1 MTIDEIEKDLQ
12 KKIRKAM
19 DGIRDR
25 AFEISEEAVDRFY
38 AEYSPRFYERTYQLY
53 NTLDVGLTWKQGSR
67 FQTSVL
73 IRDGIADYS
82 QKSFM
87 KWQDDYGY
95 YNPFAPWQRS
105 NDGWFANSGYDNSVT
120 LETAMFGDMAH
131 GGYASGKGIRNE
143 ITNLLRGRISRIYKE
158 ELKKAG
164 IPIK

>member
-12 KKIRKAM
+12 SKIRKAM

-25 AFEISEEAVDRFY
+25 VFEISEESVDHFY
-38 AEYSPRFYERTYQLY
+38 AEYTPEYYERTYQLY
-53 NTLDVGLTWKQGSR
+53 NTLDVGLTWKQGNR

-73 IRDGIADYS
+73 VRDGIVDYS
-82 QKSFM
+82 RKSFK
-87 KWQDDYGY
+87 KWEYGDGY
-95 YNPFAPWQRS
+95 YNPFAPWQTS
-105 NDGWFANSGYDNSVT
+105 SDGWFENSGYDNGVT
-120 LETAMFGDMAH
+120 LETAMYGDNPH

-143 ITNLLRGRISRIYKE
+143 ITNILRGRVSKIYKE